1 MTFAL
6 VGSISVGPLD
16 EKILVGSVDVPA
28 QGLEVRVVQ
37 ISSSPFQ
44 TLSHGLL
51 YVKTAAGRDLGTIK
65 VWGHPEGEDYRLGEG
80 LSTVIGPAEL
90 WFEPRLYNLKWL
102 RAGAPVSWALEF
114 YAQPATVTSPT
125 EPGGGGAFGN
135 SWLGAFADG
144 TGTILANTVSNGLI
158 QLVLP

>member
-1 MTFAL
+1 MTFVL

-16 EKILVGSVDVPA
+16 EKILVGTVDVPA

-80 LSTVIGPAEL
+80 RSTSIGIAEL

-102 RAGAPVSWALEF
+102 RAGAPVSWALKF

-125 EPGGGGAFGN
+125 ESGGGGAFGT
-135 SWLGAFADG
+135 SWLGAFS
-144 TGTILANTVSNGLI
+144 TGNGAVLASTVRNGLVN
-158 QLVLP
+158 LVLT